1 MNIFAK
7 PSMTV
12 PTVIWRAFKA
22 SVAACAMTLIA
33 TNASALPFP
42 NPDPGTLADDIDGT
56 GYFSTGA
63 LGSLSFELFDLGD
76 SNAIFGFFD
85 RDTPASQVPIFE
97 AADLAG
103 EAAIIDF
110 TAGFVFDVE
119 DDAIQSLFAPV
130 DEIGFY
136 LDFVGF
142 TLYSDPTLNLGS
154 TDLMGAFASTSDD
167 FLSLLF
173 FDGPADNPQ
182 RSLLSWHVISD
193 LTASTGEVPTPATS
207 LLTMLGLALLVA
219 RWAGRT
225 RRQP

>member
-1 MNIFAK
+1 MKIFAEL
-7 PSMTV
+7 PMFM
-12 PTVIWRAFKA
+12 PTGILRAVKA
-22 SVAACAMTLIA
+22 SVAVCAMTLLA
-33 TNASALPFP
+33 VNASALPFP
-42 NPDPGTLADDIDGT
+42 NPDPGTLADDIDGS

-63 LGSLSFELFDLGD
+63 LGSLSLELFDLGD
-76 SNAIFGFFD
+76 SSAIFGFYD

-97 AADLAG
+97 ATDLTGA
-103 EAAIIDF
+103 AAIIDF

-130 DEIGFY
+130 DEVGFY
-136 LDFVGF
+136 LDFAGF
-142 TLYSDPTLNLGS
+142 TLYSDPTLNLGN
-154 TDLMGAFASTSDD
+154 TDLMAAFASTSDD

-207 LLTMLGLALLVA
+207 LLTILGLALLAA
-219 RWAGRT
+219 RLASRT
-225 RRQP
+225 RRQS